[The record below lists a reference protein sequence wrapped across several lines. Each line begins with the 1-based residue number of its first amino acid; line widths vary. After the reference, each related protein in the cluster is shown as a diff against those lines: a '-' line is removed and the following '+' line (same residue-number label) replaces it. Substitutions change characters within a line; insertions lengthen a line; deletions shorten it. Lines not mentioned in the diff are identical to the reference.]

1 MKCEIRT
8 VIDLDDQDL
17 INLIEKCKEKHKLA
31 ELIGRA
37 LNAYCYQSDKVPESR
52 REVTGTEDADGGG
65 AVPEAVARDLR
76 SLTMQMAVLL
86 NNVQSNH
93 SYTMEA
99 FGRLSNEV
107 ISIGRHA
114 VVVPE
119 QSPPFVAN
127 EGTELAVAEKVNEE
141 EVEKVIQESKL
152 SKPIQVVEEKV
163 VADSEKVEETVP
175 KPKQVAEETVVPK
188 KTEVNNDE
196 VDEDDDEEGLSADAA
211 AALAAFLGGGG

>member
-52 REVTGTEDADGGG
+52 REVTGADDVDGNG

-99 FGRLSNEV
+99 FGRLSSEV
-107 ISIGRHA
+107 NSIGRHA

-119 QSPPFVAN
+119 QSPPFVAGT
-127 EGTELAVAEKVNEE
+127 GTELAVAEKVNEE
-141 EVEKVIQESKL
+141 EVEKVIQESRP
-152 SKPIQVVEEKV
+152 SKPIQLVEEKV
-163 VADSEKVEETVP
+163 DTNSEKFEETVP
-175 KPKQVAEETVVPK
+175 KPKQVVEETVVQK
-188 KTEVNNDE
+188 AETNN
-196 VDEDDDEEGLSADAA
+196 VDDDDDEEEGLSADAA